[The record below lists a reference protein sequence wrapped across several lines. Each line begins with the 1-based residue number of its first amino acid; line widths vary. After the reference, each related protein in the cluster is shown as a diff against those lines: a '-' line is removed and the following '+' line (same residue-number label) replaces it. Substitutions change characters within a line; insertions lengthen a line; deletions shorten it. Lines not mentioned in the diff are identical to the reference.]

1 VCLRQLAQCRVA
13 REAQYGRFL
22 ANERVTVSKVI
33 EGWGDR
39 TQHAVAGRHVLAI
52 QDTSEFKFATTPAN
66 RRGLGKVKK
75 GKSHGVLLHAMI
87 AVDADN
93 GALLGLVSG
102 DVWTRSA
109 EAAAP
114 HAKRPLADKESR
126 RWPDTVDSARPVL
139 AAAAGVTV
147 VNDREGEFFA
157 HWCRTPAD
165 NVHLLTR
172 LMNDHP
178 VVEGGTVRDAIAG
191 RPLAGA
197 IHIELRERHD
207 RPARSADLEL
217 RFGTMLI
224 KRPANTI
231 ERDLPEHRP
240 VSVVEVREP
249 NPPDG
254 AEPVHWILLTSHPVE
269 TFDQA
274 CRIVDWYRCRWT
286 IEQFFRTLK
295 RQGMRVEDSQIT
307 QADRLCKIVAIAAKA
322 AAIVMMLVHARD
334 GTSLQPA
341 TAALSA
347 DQISFVEKLN
357 LKIQGKTARQRNPHP
372 PASMAWAA
380 WVIAK
385 LGGWHEY
392 QAKPPGP
399 ITFYNG
405 LRYFNAAFEGWKL
418 NDVLIPSHSNGE
430 GLGYR
435 AGARMWPSA
444 SRSRPAWAF
453 CSRVP
458 PRRGLISKIWT
469 RPSSAIL

>member
-1 VCLRQLAQCRVA
+1 MVVRQTVCLRQLAQCRVA
-13 REAQYGRFL
+13 QQAQYGRFL
-22 ANERVTVSKVI
+22 ANDRVTVGGVI
-33 EGWGDR
+33 GSWGDR
-39 TQHAVAGRHVLAI
+39 TRHAVAGRHVLAI
-52 QDTSEFKFATTPAN
+52 QDTSELKFATTQDN

-87 AVDADN
+87 AVDADD
-93 GALLGLVSG
+93 GALLGLVG
-102 DVWTRSA
+102 GAVWTRPA
-109 EAAAP
+109 EPAAP
-114 HAKRPLADKESR
+114 HAGRPLADKESR
-126 RWPDTVDSARPVL
+126 RWPDTAASARPVL
-139 AAAAGVTV
+139 ATAACVTV

-172 LMNDHP
+172 LMNDHA
-178 VVEGGTVRDAIAG
+178 VVEGGTVRGAIAG
-191 RPLAGA
+191 RPLAGTTR
-197 IHIELRERHD
+197 IELRQRPD
-207 RPARSADLEL
+207 RPARPADLEV

-224 KRPANTI
+224 KRPRNTI
-231 ERDLPEHRP
+231 ERDLPKHRP

-274 CRIVDWYRCRWT
+274 CRIADWYRRRWT

-295 RQGMRVEDSQIT
+295 RQGLRVEDSQIT
-307 QADRLCKIVAIAAKA
+307 QADRLCKMVAIAAKA

-334 GTSLQPA
+334 GKSLQPA
-341 TAALSA
+341 DAALSA
-347 DQISFVEKLN
+347 DQIRFIERLN
-357 LKIQGKTARQRNPHP
+357 RKIQGKTARQRNPYP

-418 NDVLIPSHSNGE
+418 NDLLIP
-430 GLGYR
+430 
-435 AGARMWPSA
+435 
-444 SRSRPAWAF
+444 
-453 CSRVP
+453 
-458 PRRGLISKIWT
+458 
-469 RPSSAIL
+469 

>member
-1 VCLRQLAQCRVA
+1 VQQTVCLRQLAQCRVA
-13 REAQYGRFL
+13 KEAQYGRFL
-22 ANERVTVSKVI
+22 ANDRVTVRGVI
-33 EGWGDR
+33 ESWGEQTR
-39 TQHAVAGRHVLAI
+39 HAVSRRHVLAI
-52 QDTSEFKFATTPAN
+52 QDTSELKFATTQDN

-75 GKSHGVLLHAMI
+75 GKSYGVLLHAMM
-87 AVDADN
+87 AVDAED

-109 EAAAP
+109 EVTAS

-126 RWPDTVDSARPVL
+126 RWSDTVVSARPVL
-139 AAAAGVTV
+139 AAAACVTV

-157 HWCRTPAD
+157 HWCRTPAG

-172 LMNDHP
+172 LMNDHA
-178 VVEGGTVRDAIAG
+178 VVEGGTVRGAIAG
-191 RPLAGA
+191 RPLAGTA
-197 IHIELRERHD
+197 RIELRERHD
-207 RPARSADLEL
+207 RPARPADLEV

-224 KRPANTI
+224 KRPRNTV

-240 VSVVEVREP
+240 VSVVEVCEP
-249 NPPDG
+249 DPSSA

-307 QADRLCKIVAIAAKA
+307 QADRLCKLVAIAAKA

-334 GTSLQPA
+334 GKSLQPA
-341 TAALSA
+341 DLALSA
-347 DQISFVEKLN
+347 DQISFIERLN
-357 LKIQGKTARQRNPHP
+357 HKIQGNTARQKNPHP
-372 PASMAWAA
+372 PASLAWAA

-418 NDVLIPSHSNGE
+418 NDVL
-430 GLGYR
+430 
-435 AGARMWPSA
+435 
-444 SRSRPAWAF
+444 
-453 CSRVP
+453 VP
-458 PRRGLISKIWT
+458 
-469 RPSSAIL
+469 